1 MTQRIAL
8 IGFGAMGRSLVR
20 MLATHGDSVHCV
32 AVLQR
37 PGTPAGAGW
46 PEGAERVET
55 VAALLA
61 QRPDLVVECAGHA
74 ALQQHGAEVLAA
86 GTDLLVAAVGALAD
100 AALEQRLRAAAQAG
114 HAQVLVPAGALGA
127 LDILSAA
134 RLAGLTQVD
143 YLSHKPARAWKGT
156 PAEQLCALDTLTA
169 PTVFYE
175 GTAREAALRFP
186 QNANVAAAVALAGA
200 GFEATRVRLMADPAA
215 EGNRH
220 VLHAEGAFGHF
231 DFAVTGQVL
240 PDNPKTSMLA
250 PASLARGILNRGA
263 AIALA

>member
-8 IGFGAMGRSLVR
+8 IGFGAMGRSLAR
-20 MLATHGDSVHCV
+20 MLAAHADSVCCV

-37 PGTPAGAGW
+37 PGTSAGSGW
-46 PEGAERVET
+46 PAGAERVET

-61 QRPDLVVECAGHA
+61 LQPDLVVECASHT
-74 ALQQHGAEVLAA
+74 ALQQHGAGVLAA

-100 AALEQRLRAAAQAG
+100 AALEQRLCTAAREG
-114 HAQVLVPAGALGA
+114 GAQVLVPAGALGA

-134 RLAGLTQVD
+134 RLAGLARVD
-143 YLSHKPARAWKGT
+143 YLSHKPAHAWKGT
-156 PAEQLCALDTLTA
+156 PAEQLCALDALTA

-215 EGNRH
+215 QGNRH

-231 DFAVTGQVL
+231 DFSVSGQVL

-250 PASLARGILNRGA
+250 PASLARCIFNRGA